1 MENCKSKPQDCYLK
15 GVPTANVPN
24 TVGTWLKRKDAKRAD
39 AFEGSPMP
47 LREREDRRR

>member
-1 MENCKSKPQDCYLK
+1 MENCKTKPQDCYLK
-15 GVPTANVPN
+15 GIPTANPN

-39 AFEGSPMP
+39 AFPEAPTP

>member
-15 GVPTANVPN
+15 GIPTANVPN

-39 AFEGSPMP
+39 AFEGSPVP
-47 LREREDRRR
+47 LPERFDRRR